1 VFLSALVPLWQNQN
15 SIFIMATSKP
25 FVSSSFS
32 YETQEEKLDVKP
44 KGESLAIGIPKE
56 TSFNEN
62 RIALTPE
69 GAGVLIAN
77 GHEVIMESNAG
88 KGSNYSDKDYSETGV
103 RIVYD
108 KKEIFNCHIIVKS
121 APVSEEDC
129 ELLKPDT
136 TIISPIHMAIMKKE
150 ILEKMMEKK
159 VTAVSFENL
168 KDDSG
173 HNPIVRSMSEIAGS
187 AIMLIAGQ
195 YLSNA
200 NNGKGVLVGG
210 ISGSPPT
217 KVIIIGAGIVGEY
230 AARTALAMG
239 ASVKVFDNSIYRLKR
254 LQNNI
259 GVRMWT
265 SVIEPRIL
273 GKQLKTCDVAIGAL
287 SGAAG
292 RTPVVV
298 SEEMVSNMRPGTVIV
313 DVSIDHG
320 GCFETSQVTSHE
332 NPIFTKYDV
341 IHYCVPN
348 IPSGFART
356 ASQAISNVLMP
367 LLLETGEDGGIDNI
381 IWHKMNIRSGI
392 YLFKGSLTNFFLS
405 ERFDL
410 KYTDLNLLIA
420 SRR

>member
-1 VFLSALVPLWQNQN
+1 
-15 SIFIMATSKP
+15 MATTKP
-25 FVSSSFS
+25 FVSSTFN
-32 YETQEEKLDVKP
+32 YETLEEKLDVKA
-44 KGESLAIGIPKE
+44 KGESLYIGMPKE

-69 GAGVLIAN
+69 AAGVLIAN
-77 GHEVIMESNAG
+77 GHQVMMESNAG
-88 KGSNYSDKDYSETGV
+88 KGSNYSDHDFSEVGTK
-103 RIVYD
+103 IVYD
-108 KKEIFNCHIIVKS
+108 KKEIFNCNIIVKS

-129 ELLKPDT
+129 ELLKPNT
-136 TIISPIHMAIMKKE
+136 TIISPIHMAIMKKD

-159 VTAVSFENL
+159 VTAISFENL

-187 AIMLIAGQ
+187 AVMLIAGQ

-210 ISGSPPT
+210 ISGIPPT

-259 GVRMWT
+259 GVRIWT
-265 SVIEPRIL
+265 SVLEPKIL
-273 GKQLKTCDVAIGAL
+273 SKQLKTCDVAIGAL
-287 SGAAG
+287 SGASG

-298 SEEMVSNMRPGTVIV
+298 TEEMVSHMRAGTVIV

-320 GCFETSQVTSHE
+320 GCFETSEVTSHE
-332 NPIFTKYDV
+332 NPVFKKYDV

-356 ASQAISNVLMP
+356 ASQAISNVLMG

-381 IWHKMNIRSGI
+381 VWHKMNIRSGI
-392 YLFKGSLTNFFLS
+392 YLFKGSLTNFYLS

-420 SRR
+420 TRS

>member
-1 VFLSALVPLWQNQN
+1 
-15 SIFIMATSKP
+15 MATTKP
-25 FVSSSFS
+25 FVSSTFN
-32 YETQEEKLDVKP
+32 YETLEEKLDVKA
-44 KGESLAIGIPKE
+44 KGESLYIGMPKE

-69 GAGVLIAN
+69 AAGVLIAN
-77 GHEVIMESNAG
+77 GHQVMMESNAG
-88 KGSNYSDKDYSETGV
+88 KGSNYSDHDFSEVGTK
-103 RIVYD
+103 IVYD
-108 KKEIFNCHIIVKS
+108 KKEIFNCNIIVKS

-129 ELLKPDT
+129 ELLKPNT
-136 TIISPIHMAIMKKE
+136 TIISPIHMAIMKKD

-159 VTAVSFENL
+159 VTAISFENL

-187 AIMLIAGQ
+187 AVMLIAGQ

-210 ISGSPPT
+210 ISGIPPT
-217 KVIIIGAGIVGEY
+217 KVIILGAGIVGEY

-259 GVRMWT
+259 GVRIWT
-265 SVIEPRIL
+265 SVLEPKIL
-273 GKQLKTCDVAIGAL
+273 SKQLKTCDVAIGAL
-287 SGAAG
+287 SGASG

-298 SEEMVSNMRPGTVIV
+298 TEEMVSHMRAGTVIV

-320 GCFETSQVTSHE
+320 GCFETSEVTSHE
-332 NPIFTKYDV
+332 NPVFKKYDV

-356 ASQAISNVLMP
+356 ASQAISNVLMG

-381 IWHKMNIRSGI
+381 VWHKMNIRSGI
-392 YLFKGSLTNFFLS
+392 YLFKGSLTNFYLS

-420 SRR
+420 TRS

>member
-1 VFLSALVPLWQNQN
+1 
-15 SIFIMATSKP
+15 MASSKP
-25 FVSSSFS
+25 FISSSFS
-32 YETQEEKLDVKP
+32 YETLEETLDIKP
-44 KGESLAIGIPKE
+44 KGAALFIGIPRE
-56 TSFNEN
+56 ISFNEN

-69 GAGVLIAN
+69 AVGVMIAN
-77 GHEVIMESNAG
+77 GHRVVVETKAG
-88 KGSNYSDKDYSETGV
+88 DGASYTDKDYSEAGAK
-103 RIVYD
+103 IAYD
-108 KKEIFNCHIIVKS
+108 KKEVFECDILVKS
-121 APVSEEDC
+121 APVSDSEC
-129 ELLKPDT
+129 ELLKPNQF
-136 TIISPIHMAIMKKE
+136 IISPIHLAVMKRE
-150 ILEKMMEKK
+150 ILQKMMDKK
-159 VTAVSFENL
+159 ITALSFENL
-168 KDDSG
+168 KDDTG

-187 AIMLIAGQ
+187 AVMLIAGQ
-195 YLSNA
+195 YLSKT

-210 ISGSPPT
+210 ISGIPPT

-265 SVIEPRIL
+265 SVIEPKIL
-273 GKQLKTCDVAIGAL
+273 AKQLKTCDVAVGAL

-292 RTPVVV
+292 RTPIVVT
-298 SEEMVSNMRPGTVIV
+298 EETVSNMRPGSVIV

-320 GCFETSQVTSHE
+320 GCFETSKVTSHE
-332 NPIFTKYDV
+332 KPVFTKYDV

-367 LLLETGEDGGIDNI
+367 LMLETGEDGGIDHI
-381 IWHKMNIRSGI
+381 VWHKINIRSGI
-392 YLFKGSLTNFFLS
+392 YLFKGSLTNFYLS

-420 SRR
+420 SKR

>member
-1 VFLSALVPLWQNQN
+1 
-15 SIFIMATSKP
+15 MATAKP
-25 FVSSSFS
+25 FVSPSLS
-32 YETQEEKLDVKP
+32 YETLEETLDIKP
-44 KGESLAIGIPKE
+44 KTESLTIGIPKE
-56 TSFNEN
+56 ESFNEK

-69 GAGVLIAN
+69 AVSVMVAN
-77 GHEVIMESNAG
+77 GHQVNVESKAG
-88 KGSNYSDKDYSETGV
+88 EGANYSDHDYSEAGAKILYT
-103 RIVYD
+103 
-108 KKEIFNCHIIVKS
+108 KKEVFASEIIVKS
-121 APVSEEDC
+121 APVSDDDC
-129 ELLKPDT
+129 DYLRPNQYV
-136 TIISPIHMAIMKKE
+136 ISPIHLAVMKRE
-150 ILEKMMEKK
+150 ILEKMMQKK
-159 VTAVSFENL
+159 ITALSFENL
-168 KDDSG
+168 KDASG

-187 AIMLIAGQ
+187 AVMLIAGQ

-200 NNGKGVLVGG
+200 NDGKGVLVGG
-210 ISGSPPT
+210 ISGIPPT
-217 KVIIIGAGIVGEY
+217 KVVIIGAGIVGEY

-265 SVIEPRIL
+265 SVIEPKIL
-273 GKQLKTCDVAIGAL
+273 GKQLRTCDVAVGAL
-287 SGAAG
+287 SGSGG
-292 RTPVVV
+292 RTPIVVT
-298 SEEMVSNMRPGTVIV
+298 EEMVSAMRPGTVIV

-320 GCFETSQVTSHE
+320 GCFETSMVTTHKK
-332 NPIFTKYDV
+332 PVFRKYDV

-367 LLLETGEDGGIDNI
+367 LLLETAEDGGIDNV
-381 IWHKMNIRSGI
+381 IWYKINIRSGI
-392 YLFKGSLTNFFLS
+392 YLFKGSLTNFYLS